1 MHLIL
6 IPIILILLI
15 YIYKTKKECNYDIIS
30 IPGDKLL
37 TPLTTPPMK
46 SSPILIV
53 GPTGEYTN
61 M

>member
-6 IPIILILLI
+6 IPIIIIMLL
-15 YIYKTKKECNYDIIS
+15 YIYKTKKSCEDRIVII
-30 IPGDKLL
+30 IPSVKNPLL
-37 TPLTTPPMK
+37 TPPMK
-46 SSPILIV
+46 SSPVLII